1 MNAEV
6 KKILKVAREVA
17 EEGFSDTTEDN
28 VKEHTGEHRGTLT
41 KEELELL
48 PYASLIIT
56 AEGIFCTQSSAL
68 IRCFSRSDFFSI
80 SESSCVL

>member
-41 KEELELL
+41 KEELEDLL
-48 PYASLIIT
+48 KSFAY
-56 AEGIFCTQSSAL
+56 
-68 IRCFSRSDFFSI
+68 DDDDD
-80 SESSCVL
+80 